1 MANISFGAVTANT
14 LPEFAMIAGDEQNFT
29 YNIYD
34 SNISGSDLIDLNA
47 ATCKM
52 RIFPYGDPTYVMDF
66 AGTISGS
73 PLGQFTSILSSACSV
88 GLSGVYIHQGIV
100 IDVLGKT
107 HIPAQGKIIIFPN
120 NTI

>member
-1 MANISFGAVTANT
+1 MANTSFGAVTANT

-29 YNIYD
+29 YNIYN

-52 RIFPYGDPTYVMDF
+52 RIFPYGDPSYVMDF
-66 AGTISGS
+66 TGTISGS

-100 IDVLGKT
+100 TDVLGKT